1 MAILYNV
8 PPDTDPPAEHF
19 PIEPR
24 YHPVN
29 KIARKIYDF
38 LASSKLAMFLLVS
51 ILACCV
57 TGVTI
62 VRGERAWALIFST
75 LWFSSLLVL
84 LVMNVAFC
92 FFGRI
97 WGRRITL
104 VSLGMILF
112 HLSFIAVLAGV
123 IYNSQFYFRG
133 LIRLT
138 EGETL
143 PSGDAQSYD
152 YADHGRFFD
161 YSKLKGETTLVKMH
175 KGYKVDGAD
184 KKVAYEVAVGEG
196 SSKKQGI
203 VYITHKLD
211 HNGFS
216 YFREKEGYSILI
228 MLYDKQG
235 RELYGAYV
243 PLQSLKQKG
252 DQYLYTTGTKD
263 GPGSFPFPQ
272 DPLQPMFALQA
283 AYRPSFLEERER
295 EGEAVFQVWQLDKA
309 ADDRNK
315 PIAEGRAPI
324 GKKIKMG
331 DYYLSVEEVR
341 YWVGMNV
348 RHEPGQPVV
357 LASLWVGLSGM
368 VITFIGRMRK
378 GKGNYNGNS
387 A

>member
-1 MAILYNV
+1 MAILL
-8 PPDTDPPAEHF
+8 DTPSDRGPAAEHF

-24 YHPVN
+24 YHPVS
-29 KIARKIYDF
+29 KIARKIYHF

-57 TGVTI
+57 IGVTI
-62 VRGERAWALIFST
+62 VRGQRAGTLIFST
-75 LWFSSLLVL
+75 LWFNGLLVL
-84 LVMNVAFC
+84 LVVNVAFC

-97 WGRRITL
+97 WGRKLTL

-112 HLSFIAVLAGV
+112 HLSFVAMLAGI
-123 IYNSQFYFRG
+123 IYNSMFYFRG
-133 LIRLT
+133 LIRVT

-143 PSGDAQSYD
+143 PSGDPRSYD
-152 YADHGRFFD
+152 YGDHGRLFGF
-161 YSKLKGETTLVKMH
+161 SKLKGETTLIKMH

-184 KKVAYEVAVGEG
+184 KQVAYEVAVGEG
-196 SSKKQGI
+196 RSKKLGFI
-203 VYITHKLD
+203 YITHKLD
-211 HNGFS
+211 HNGFG
-216 YFREKEGYSILI
+216 YFREKEGYSLLI
-228 MLYDKQG
+228 ILYDKRG
-235 RELYGAYV
+235 RELYGAYI

-252 DQYLYTTGTKD
+252 DQYLYTTGTKE

-272 DPLQPMFALQA
+272 DPLNPLFALQA
-283 AYRPSFLEERER
+283 AYHPAFLKERA
-295 EGEAVFQVWQLDKA
+295 GDAVLQVWQLDKA
-309 ADDRNK
+309 ADDRKK
-315 PIAEGRAPI
+315 PIAEGRAAI
-324 GKKIKMG
+324 GKKIKAG

-357 LASLWVGLSGM
+357 LASFWVGLSGM

-378 GKGNYNGNS
+378 GKGSYNGNS